1 MQKALLRMFNLN
13 QKKKFYFNYFEE
25 IREIERDLSKN
36 VSTSSL
42 SKLVKTLKDKTL
54 RILIRALIN

>member
-1 MQKALLRMFNLN
+1 MLKALLRRFNLN
-13 QKKKFYFNYFEE
+13 QKKKIYFNFEE

-42 SKLVKTLKDKTL
+42 SKLVKNLKDKTL

>member
-25 IREIERDLSKN
+25 IREIERNLSKN

-42 SKLVKTLKDKTL
+42 SKLVKNLKDKTL

>member
-1 MQKALLRMFNLN
+1 MFNLN